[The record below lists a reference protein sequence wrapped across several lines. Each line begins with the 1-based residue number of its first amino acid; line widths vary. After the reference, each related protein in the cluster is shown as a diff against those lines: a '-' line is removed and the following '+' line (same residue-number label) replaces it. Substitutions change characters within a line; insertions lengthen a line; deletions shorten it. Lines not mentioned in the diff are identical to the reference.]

1 MMNDSRVV
9 STWISAMQQQA
20 LINNWHADVQ
30 ALVMKDASSLPVA
43 IGCVQAGQTYLASP
57 QHGFIDYA
65 RDELDVLTDAR
76 TRRWARAGLSVVEP
90 WLRALRLDESV
101 SVNAWGVSTH
111 MYPRW
116 TEADCADLVAQLSQQ
131 YPTRP
136 LWLRTLHE
144 VYDAD
149 LLQQLTQQGWQ
160 LWPSRVVYG
169 FDWQTADQWMKQRNN
184 QIDQKLLQKKTL
196 TPLFPEDFNDSHAQ
210 AMAQLYQQLYV
221 DKHSR
226 WNAHYTPA
234 YFALAIEHRW
244 LSFYGFADAQ
254 GQLIAFIGVFE
265 HEQVMTTPML
275 GYDLSLPQSL
285 GLYRL
290 LMARV
295 LQVGVQ
301 AHKCVNL
308 GAGSA
313 NFKRLR
319 GGVPSIEW
327 HGFYV
332 AHLPR
337 PRQWAMQVTGKLM
350 RRFLPQFLLN
360 QAV

>member
-1 MMNDSRVV
+1 MPDASAVDAWV
-9 STWISAMQQQA
+9 TAMQQQA
-20 LINNWHADVQ
+20 LIANWYADVQ
-30 ALVMKDASSLPVA
+30 SVTLNGVDLPVA
-43 IGCVQAGQTYLASP
+43 LGRAMPEQTYLVSP
-57 QHGFIDYA
+57 QHGYIDYA
-65 RDELDVLTDAR
+65 RDELDVLADAR
-76 TRRWARAGLSVVEP
+76 TRFWASAGLSIVEP
-90 WLRALRLDESV
+90 WFRALCLDESV
-101 SVNAWGVSTH
+101 SINARGVSTH
-111 MYPRW
+111 LYPRW
-116 TEADCADLVAQLSQQ
+116 TETDCAGLTSQLSQQ
-131 YPTRP
+131 YPTRA

-144 VYDAD
+144 GYDAD

-160 LWPSRVVYG
+160 LWPSRVVYA
-169 FDWQTADQWMKQRNN
+169 FDWKTSDQWMKQRNT
-184 QIDQKLLQKKTL
+184 QSDQKLLLKTAL
-196 TPLFPEDFNDSHAQ
+196 TSLYPKDFNDSHAD
-210 AMAQLYQQLYV
+210 AMANLYQQLYL

-234 YFALAIEHRW
+234 YFALAIEHCW

-254 GQLIAFIGVFE
+254 GQLIAFVGVFE
-265 HEQVMTTPML
+265 DEQVMTTPML

-313 NFKRLR
+313 NFKRMR

-337 PRQWAMQVTGKLM
+337 YRQWAMQVTGQLM